1 MPSNNTTTIKK
12 NDPRDLRL
20 VTAGQGISMVG
31 TAISDLAIPIMAV
44 DLLGANSFDTGL
56 LGAATTVG
64 YLVFGLQ
71 AGVWIDRLP
80 RRQFLLAADVARAL
94 LILAIPILY
103 ALNLLT
109 LPLLIALQIG
119 IGSASIFFNLAW
131 PAYLPRLAT
140 GDILLK
146 LNARLALLGEI
157 SGFLGPGIAGLL
169 IGIFKAPF
177 ALVADAFTFVI
188 SYFSLAAI
196 KTPEPPRAARSGL
209 TVTQELR
216 DGIRAVWQR
225 PTLRLITLEAIN
237 GNIAF
242 SIMIG
247 QSVIYQRLDLG
258 FEPALIGA
266 IASIGFLG
274 GAIGSILA
282 PRAVKRIGFG
292 RLLFWDAVLFGVVEL
307 LLPLAGIA
315 PRAFAFPLVAINYFF
330 GGFLLLLYIVPA
342 TAFRQQVV
350 PDRLLGRVM
359 AVNRVA
365 TWGFGATLGF
375 VLGGIIAEA
384 TSRPVALLVSSALQI
399 TAPLIMFGF
408 GSFRSLRTIEE
419 AVALDNRKHVR

>member
-1 MPSNNTTTIKK
+1 MRATTITK
-12 NDPRDLRL
+12 NNPRDLRL
-20 VTAGQGISMVG
+20 VTVGQGVSMVG

-44 DLLGANSFDTGL
+44 DLLGANSFGTGI

-64 YLVFGLQ
+64 YLAIGLQ

-80 RRQFLLAADVARAL
+80 RRQFLLAADVVRAL
-94 LILAIPILY
+94 LLLAIPALF

-109 LPLLIALQIG
+109 LPLLIVIQLG
-119 IGSASIFFNLAW
+119 IGTASIFFNLAW

-157 SGFLGPGIAGLL
+157 SGFLGPGIAGAL
-169 IGIFKAPF
+169 IGIVKAPF

-196 KTPEPPRAARSGL
+196 KTPEPPRAAHSGL

-216 DGIRAVWQR
+216 DGVRAVWQR
-225 PTLRLITLEAIN
+225 PPLRLITLEAVN
-237 GNIAF
+237 GNVAF

-292 RLLFWDAVLFGVVEL
+292 RLLFWDAVLFGVIEL
-307 LLPLAGIA
+307 LLPLAGVA

-365 TWGFGATLGF
+365 TWGFGATIGF
-375 VLGGIIAEA
+375 VVGGIIAEA
-384 TSRPVALLVSSALQI
+384 TSRPIALLVSAILQ
-399 TAPLIMFGF
+399 TAVPLVMFGF
-408 GSFRSLRTIEE
+408 GSFRSIRTIEE
-419 AVALDNRKHVR
+419 AVALDNRKHAH

>member
-1 MPSNNTTTIKK
+1 
-12 NDPRDLRL
+12 
-20 VTAGQGISMVG
+20 
-31 TAISDLAIPIMAV
+31 
-44 DLLGANSFDTGL
+44 
-56 LGAATTVG
+56 
-64 YLVFGLQ
+64 
-71 AGVWIDRLP
+71 
-80 RRQFLLAADVARAL
+80 VARAL

-157 SGFLGPGIAGLL
+157 SGFLGPGIAGAL
-169 IGIFKAPF
+169 IGIVKAPF

-196 KTPEPPRAARSGL
+196 KTPEPPRAKHSGL

-216 DGIRAVWQR
+216 DGLRAVWQR

-237 GNIAF
+237 GNVAF

-292 RLLFWDAVLFGVVEL
+292 RLLFWDAVLFGVIEL

-330 GGFLLLLYIVPA
+330 GGFLILLYVVPA

-365 TWGFGATLGF
+365 TWGFGATIGF

-384 TSRPVALLVSSALQI
+384 TSRPIALLVSAVIQ
-399 TAPLIMFGF
+399 TAVPLVMFGF
-408 GSFRSLRTIEE
+408 GSFRSIKTIEE
-419 AVALDNRKHVR
+419 AVALDNRKHAH

>member
-1 MPSNNTTTIKK
+1 MRATTITK
-12 NDPRDLRL
+12 NNPRDLRL
-20 VTAGQGISMVG
+20 VTVGQGVSMVG

-44 DLLGANSFDTGL
+44 DLLGANSFGTGI

-64 YLVFGLQ
+64 YLAIGLQ

-80 RRQFLLAADVARAL
+80 RRQFLLAADVVRAL
-94 LILAIPILY
+94 LLLAIPALF

-109 LPLLIALQIG
+109 LPLLIVIQLG
-119 IGSASIFFNLAW
+119 IGTASIFFNLAW

-157 SGFLGPGIAGLL
+157 SGFLGPGIAGAL
-169 IGIFKAPF
+169 IGIVKAPF

-196 KTPEPPRAARSGL
+196 KTPEPPRAAHSGL

-216 DGIRAVWQR
+216 DGVRAVWQR
-225 PTLRLITLEAIN
+225 PTLRLITLEAVN
-237 GNIAF
+237 GNVAF

-292 RLLFWDAVLFGVVEL
+292 RLLFWDAVLFGVIEL
-307 LLPLAGIA
+307 LLPLAGVA

-365 TWGFGATLGF
+365 TWGFGATIGF
-375 VLGGIIAEA
+375 VVGGIIAEA
-384 TSRPVALLVSSALQI
+384 TSRPISLLVSAILQ
-399 TAPLIMFGF
+399 TAVPLVMFGF
-408 GSFRSLRTIEE
+408 GSFRSIRTIEE
-419 AVALDNRKHVR
+419 AVALDNRKHAH

>member
-1 MPSNNTTTIKK
+1 
-12 NDPRDLRL
+12 
-20 VTAGQGISMVG
+20 
-31 TAISDLAIPIMAV
+31 
-44 DLLGANSFDTGL
+44 
-56 LGAATTVG
+56 
-64 YLVFGLQ
+64 
-71 AGVWIDRLP
+71 
-80 RRQFLLAADVARAL
+80 
-94 LILAIPILY
+94 
-103 ALNLLT
+103 
-109 LPLLIALQIG
+109 
-119 IGSASIFFNLAW
+119 
-131 PAYLPRLAT
+131 
-140 GDILLK
+140 
-146 LNARLALLGEI
+146 
-157 SGFLGPGIAGLL
+157 
-169 IGIFKAPF
+169 
-177 ALVADAFTFVI
+177 
-188 SYFSLAAI
+188 
-196 KTPEPPRAARSGL
+196 
-209 TVTQELR
+209 
-216 DGIRAVWQR
+216 
-225 PTLRLITLEAIN
+225 
-237 GNIAF
+237 
-242 SIMIG
+242 MIG

-258 FEPALIGA
+258 FEPAVIGA

-408 GSFRSLRTIEE
+408 GSFRSLRTIKE
-419 AVALDNRKHVR
+419 AVALDNRKHAH

>member
-1 MPSNNTTTIKK
+1 MRATASAIKK

-20 VTAGQGISMVG
+20 VTVGQGVSMVG

-44 DLLGANSFDTGL
+44 DLLGANSFGTGI

-64 YLVFGLQ
+64 YLAIGLQ

-80 RRQFLLAADVARAL
+80 RRQFLLAADVVRAL
-94 LILAIPILY
+94 LILAIPLLY
-103 ALNLLT
+103 ALNVLT

-282 PRAVKRIGFG
+282 PRAIKRIGFG
-292 RLLFWDAVLFGVVEL
+292 RLLFWNAVLAGCVEF
-307 LLPLAGIA
+307 LLPLASIV
-315 PRAFAFPLVAINYFF
+315 PREFAFPIVA
-330 GGFLLLLYIVPA
+330 PK
-342 TAFRQQVV
+342 
-350 PDRLLGRVM
+350 PH
-359 AVNRVA
+359 VA
-365 TWGFGATLGF
+365 TRFTAIT
-375 VLGGIIAEA
+375 
-384 TSRPVALLVSSALQI
+384 RPRR
-399 TAPLIMFGF
+399 
-408 GSFRSLRTIEE
+408 RSGTTC
-419 AVALDNRKHVR
+419 

>member
-1 MPSNNTTTIKK
+1 MPSTVVAINKNN
-12 NDPRDLRL
+12 PRDLQL
-20 VTAGQGISMVG
+20 VTAGQGVSMVG

-44 DLLGANSFDTGL
+44 DLLGANSFGTGI

-64 YLVFGLQ
+64 YLAIGLQ

-80 RRQFLLAADVARAL
+80 RRQFLLAADVVRAL
-94 LILAIPILY
+94 LLLAIP
-103 ALNLLT
+103 ALFVANLLT
-109 LPLLIALQIG
+109 LPLLIAIQLG
-119 IGSASIFFNLAW
+119 IGTASIFFNLAW

-157 SGFLGPGIAGLL
+157 SGFLGPGIAGAL
-169 IGIFKAPF
+169 IGLVKAPF
-177 ALVADAFTFVI
+177 ALVADAFTFVV
-188 SYFSLAAI
+188 SYLSLAAI
-196 KTPEPPRAARSGL
+196 KTPEPPRATHSGL

-216 DGIRAVWQR
+216 DGLRAVWQR
-225 PTLRLITLEAIN
+225 PTLRLITLEAVN
-237 GNIAF
+237 GNVAF

-292 RLLFWDAVLFGVVEL
+292 RLLFWDAVLFGLIEL

-330 GGFLLLLYIVPA
+330 GGFLLLLYVVPA

-359 AVNRVA
+359 AVTRVA

-375 VLGGIIAEA
+375 VIGGIIAEA
-384 TSRPVALLVSSALQI
+384 TSRPTALFVSAILQTAVPLV
-399 TAPLIMFGF
+399 MFGF

-419 AVALDNRKHVR
+419 AVALDNRKHAR

>member
-1 MPSNNTTTIKK
+1 MPSSNTTIKK

-44 DLLGANSFDTGL
+44 DLLGANSFGTGI
-56 LGAATTVG
+56 LGAVTTVG
-64 YLVFGLQ
+64 YLAIGLQ

-80 RRQFLLAADVARAL
+80 RRQFLLAADVVRAL
-94 LILAIPILY
+94 LLLAIPALF

-109 LPLLIALQIG
+109 LPLLIVIQLG
-119 IGSASIFFNLAW
+119 IGTASIFFNLAW

-157 SGFLGPGIAGLL
+157 SGFLGPGIAGAL
-169 IGIFKAPF
+169 IGIVKAPF

-196 KTPEPPRAARSGL
+196 KTPEPPRAAHSGL

-216 DGIRAVWQR
+216 DGVRAVWQR
-225 PTLRLITLEAIN
+225 PTLRLITLEAVN
-237 GNIAF
+237 GNVAF

-258 FEPALIGA
+258 FEPALIGV

-292 RLLFWDAVLFGVVEL
+292 QLLFWDAVLFGVIEL
-307 LLPLAGIA
+307 LLPLAGVA

-365 TWGFGATLGF
+365 TWGFGATIGF
-375 VLGGIIAEA
+375 VVGGIIAEA
-384 TSRPVALLVSSALQI
+384 TSRPIVLLVSAILQ
-399 TAPLIMFGF
+399 TAVPLVMFGF
-408 GSFRSLRTIEE
+408 GSFRSIRTIEE
-419 AVALDNRKHVR
+419 AVALDNRKHAH

>member
-1 MPSNNTTTIKK
+1 MPSSNTVTIKK
-12 NDPRDLRL
+12 NNPRDLRL
-20 VTAGQGISMVG
+20 VTVGQGVSMVG

-44 DLLGANSFDTGL
+44 DLLGANSFDTGI

-64 YLVFGLQ
+64 YVVFGLQ

-80 RRQFLLAADVARAL
+80 RRQFLLAADVVRAL
-94 LILAIPILY
+94 LILAIPLLY
-103 ALNLLT
+103 ALNVLT

-169 IGIFKAPF
+169 IGLFKAPF

-408 GSFRSLRTIEE
+408 GTFRSLRTIKE
-419 AVALDNRKHVR
+419 AVALDNRKHAH

>member
-1 MPSNNTTTIKK
+1 MARATTITK
-12 NDPRDLRL
+12 NNPRDLRL
-20 VTAGQGISMVG
+20 VTVGQGVSMVG

-44 DLLGANSFDTGL
+44 DLLGANSFGTGI

-64 YLVFGLQ
+64 YLAIGLQ

-80 RRQFLLAADVARAL
+80 RRQFLLAADVVRAL
-94 LILAIPILY
+94 LLLAIPALF

-109 LPLLIALQIG
+109 LPLLIVIQLG
-119 IGSASIFFNLAW
+119 IGTASIFFNLAW

-157 SGFLGPGIAGLL
+157 SGFLGPGIAGAL
-169 IGIFKAPF
+169 IGIVKAPF

-196 KTPEPPRAARSGL
+196 KTPEPPRAAHSGL

-216 DGIRAVWQR
+216 DGVRAVWQR
-225 PTLRLITLEAIN
+225 PTLRLITLEAVN
-237 GNIAF
+237 GNVAF

-292 RLLFWDAVLFGVVEL
+292 QLLFWDAVLFGVIEL
-307 LLPLAGIA
+307 LLPLAGVA
-315 PRAFAFPLVAINYFF
+315 PRALAFPLVAINYFF

-365 TWGFGATLGF
+365 TWGFGATIGF
-375 VLGGIIAEA
+375 VVGGIIAEA
-384 TSRPVALLVSSALQI
+384 TSRPIALLVSAILQ
-399 TAPLIMFGF
+399 TAVPLVMFGF
-408 GSFRSLRTIEE
+408 GSFRSIRTIEE
-419 AVALDNRKHVR
+419 AVALDNRKHAH

>member
-1 MPSNNTTTIKK
+1 MRATTSAIKK
-12 NDPRDLRL
+12 NNPRDLRL
-20 VTAGQGISMVG
+20 VTVGQGVSMVG

-44 DLLGANSFDTGL
+44 DLLGANSFDTGI

-64 YLVFGLQ
+64 YVVFGLQ

-80 RRQFLLAADVARAL
+80 RRQFLLAADAVRAL
-94 LILAIPILY
+94 LILAIPLLY
-103 ALNLLT
+103 ALNVLT

-169 IGIFKAPF
+169 IGLFKAPF

-196 KTPEPPRAARSGL
+196 KTPEPPRAAHSGL

-216 DGIRAVWQR
+216 DGVRAVWQR

-408 GSFRSLRTIEE
+408 GTFRSLRTIKE
-419 AVALDNRKHVR
+419 AVALDNRKHAH

>member
-1 MPSNNTTTIKK
+1 
-12 NDPRDLRL
+12 
-20 VTAGQGISMVG
+20 MVG

-44 DLLGANSFDTGL
+44 DLLGANSFDTGI

-64 YLVFGLQ
+64 YVVFGLQ

-80 RRQFLLAADVARAL
+80 RRQFLLAADAVRAL
-94 LILAIPILY
+94 LILAIPLLY
-103 ALNLLT
+103 ALNVLT

-169 IGIFKAPF
+169 IGLFKAPF

-196 KTPEPPRAARSGL
+196 KTPEPPRAAHSGL

-216 DGIRAVWQR
+216 DGVRAVWQR

-384 TSRPVALLVSSALQI
+384 TSRPVALLVSAALQI

-408 GSFRSLRTIEE
+408 GSFRSLRTIKE
-419 AVALDNRKHVR
+419 AVALDNRKHAH

>member
-1 MPSNNTTTIKK
+1 MPSSNTTIKK

-44 DLLGANSFDTGL
+44 DLLGANSFGTGI

-64 YLVFGLQ
+64 YLAIGLQ

-80 RRQFLLAADVARAL
+80 RRQFLLAADVVRAL
-94 LILAIPILY
+94 LLLAIPALF

-109 LPLLIALQIG
+109 LPLLIVIQLG
-119 IGSASIFFNLAW
+119 IGTASIFFNLAW

-157 SGFLGPGIAGLL
+157 SGFLGPGIAGAL
-169 IGIFKAPF
+169 IGIVKAPF

-196 KTPEPPRAARSGL
+196 KTPEPPRAAHSGL

-216 DGIRAVWQR
+216 DGVRAVWQR
-225 PTLRLITLEAIN
+225 PTLRLITLEAVN
-237 GNIAF
+237 GNVAF

-292 RLLFWDAVLFGVVEL
+292 QLLFWDAVLFGVIEL
-307 LLPLAGIA
+307 LLPLAGVA

-365 TWGFGATLGF
+365 TWGFGATIGF
-375 VLGGIIAEA
+375 VVGGIIAEA
-384 TSRPVALLVSSALQI
+384 TSRPIALLVSAILQ
-399 TAPLIMFGF
+399 TAVPLVMFGF
-408 GSFRSLRTIEE
+408 GSFRSIRTIEE
-419 AVALDNRKHVR
+419 AVALDNRKHAH

>member
-1 MPSNNTTTIKK
+1 VRATTITK
-12 NDPRDLRL
+12 NNPRDLRL
-20 VTAGQGISMVG
+20 VTVGQGVSMVG

-44 DLLGANSFDTGL
+44 DLLGANSFGTGI

-64 YLVFGLQ
+64 YLAIGLQ

-80 RRQFLLAADVARAL
+80 RRQFLLAADVVRAL
-94 LILAIPILY
+94 LLLAIPALF

-109 LPLLIALQIG
+109 LPLLIVIQLG
-119 IGSASIFFNLAW
+119 IGTASIFFNLAW

-157 SGFLGPGIAGLL
+157 SGFLGPGIAGAL
-169 IGIFKAPF
+169 IGIVKAPF

-196 KTPEPPRAARSGL
+196 KTPEPPRAAHSGL

-216 DGIRAVWQR
+216 DGVRAVWQR
-225 PTLRLITLEAIN
+225 PTLRLITLEAVN
-237 GNIAF
+237 GNVAF

-258 FEPALIGA
+258 FEPALIGV

-292 RLLFWDAVLFGVVEL
+292 RLLFWDAVLFGVIEL
-307 LLPLAGIA
+307 LLPLAGVA

-365 TWGFGATLGF
+365 TWGFGATIGF
-375 VLGGIIAEA
+375 VVGGIIAEA
-384 TSRPVALLVSSALQI
+384 TSRPIALLVSAILQ
-399 TAPLIMFGF
+399 TAVPLVMFGF
-408 GSFRSLRTIEE
+408 GSFRSIRTIEE
-419 AVALDNRKHVR
+419 AVALDNRKHAH

>member
-1 MPSNNTTTIKK
+1 MPSTVVAIKK
-12 NDPRDLRL
+12 NNPRDLQL
-20 VTAGQGISMVG
+20 VTAGQGVSMVG

-44 DLLGANSFDTGL
+44 DLLGANSFGTGI

-64 YLVFGLQ
+64 YLAIGLQ

-80 RRQFLLAADVARAL
+80 RRQFLLAADVVRAL
-94 LILAIPILY
+94 LLLAIPALF

-109 LPLLIALQIG
+109 LPLLIAIQLG
-119 IGSASIFFNLAW
+119 IGTASIFFNLAW

-157 SGFLGPGIAGLL
+157 SGFLGPGIAGAL
-169 IGIFKAPF
+169 IGLVKAPF
-177 ALVADAFTFVI
+177 ALVADAFTFVV
-188 SYFSLAAI
+188 SYLSLAAI
-196 KTPEPPRAARSGL
+196 KTPEPPRATHSGL

-216 DGIRAVWQR
+216 DGLRAVWQR
-225 PTLRLITLEAIN
+225 PTLRLITLEAVN
-237 GNIAF
+237 GNVAF

-292 RLLFWDAVLFGVVEL
+292 RLLFWDAVLFGLIEL

-330 GGFLLLLYIVPA
+330 GGFLLLLYVVPA

-375 VLGGIIAEA
+375 VIGGIIAEA
-384 TSRPVALLVSSALQI
+384 TSRPTALFVSAILQTAVPLV
-399 TAPLIMFGF
+399 MFGF

-419 AVALDNRKHVR
+419 AVALDNRKHAR

>member
-1 MPSNNTTTIKK
+1 MPSTVVAINKNN
-12 NDPRDLRL
+12 PRDLQL
-20 VTAGQGISMVG
+20 VTAGQGVSMVG

-44 DLLGANSFDTGL
+44 DLLGANSFGTGI

-64 YLVFGLQ
+64 YLAIGLQ

-80 RRQFLLAADVARAL
+80 RRQFLLAADVVRAL
-94 LILAIPILY
+94 LLLAIP
-103 ALNLLT
+103 ALFVANLLT
-109 LPLLIALQIG
+109 LPLLIAIQLG
-119 IGSASIFFNLAW
+119 IGTASIFFNLAW

-157 SGFLGPGIAGLL
+157 SGFLGPGIAGAL
-169 IGIFKAPF
+169 IGLVKAPF
-177 ALVADAFTFVI
+177 ALVADAFTFVV
-188 SYFSLAAI
+188 SYLSLAAI
-196 KTPEPPRAARSGL
+196 KTPEPPRATHSGL

-216 DGIRAVWQR
+216 DGLRAVWQR
-225 PTLRLITLEAIN
+225 PTLRLITLEAVN
-237 GNIAF
+237 GNVAF

-292 RLLFWDAVLFGVVEL
+292 RLLFWDAVLFGLIEL

-330 GGFLLLLYIVPA
+330 GGFLLLLYVVPA

-375 VLGGIIAEA
+375 VIGGIIAEA
-384 TSRPVALLVSSALQI
+384 TSRPTALFVSAILQTAVPLV
-399 TAPLIMFGF
+399 MFGF

-419 AVALDNRKHVR
+419 AVALDNRKHAR

>member
-1 MPSNNTTTIKK
+1 MRATTITK
-12 NDPRDLRL
+12 NNPRDLRL
-20 VTAGQGISMVG
+20 VTVGQGVSMVG

-44 DLLGANSFDTGL
+44 DLLGANSFGTGI

-64 YLVFGLQ
+64 YLAIGLQ

-80 RRQFLLAADVARAL
+80 RRQFLLAADVVRAL
-94 LILAIPILY
+94 LLLAIPALF

-109 LPLLIALQIG
+109 LPLLIVIQLG
-119 IGSASIFFNLAW
+119 IGTASIFFNLAW

-157 SGFLGPGIAGLL
+157 SGFLGPGIAGAL
-169 IGIFKAPF
+169 IGIVKAPF

-196 KTPEPPRAARSGL
+196 KTPEPPRAAHSGL

-216 DGIRAVWQR
+216 DGVRAVWQR
-225 PTLRLITLEAIN
+225 PTLRLITLEAVN
-237 GNIAF
+237 GNVAF

-258 FEPALIGA
+258 FEPALIGV

-292 RLLFWDAVLFGVVEL
+292 RLLFWDAVLFGVIEL
-307 LLPLAGIA
+307 LLPLAGVA

-365 TWGFGATLGF
+365 TWGFGATIGF
-375 VLGGIIAEA
+375 VVGGIIAEA
-384 TSRPVALLVSSALQI
+384 TSRPIALLVSAILQ
-399 TAPLIMFGF
+399 TAVPLVMFGF
-408 GSFRSLRTIEE
+408 GSFRSIRTIEE
-419 AVALDNRKHVR
+419 AVALDNRKHAH

>member
-1 MPSNNTTTIKK
+1 MPSTVVAINKNN
-12 NDPRDLRL
+12 PRDLQL
-20 VTAGQGISMVG
+20 VTAGQGVSMVG

-44 DLLGANSFDTGL
+44 DLLGANSFGTGI

-64 YLVFGLQ
+64 YLAIGLQ

-80 RRQFLLAADVARAL
+80 RRQFLLAADVVRAL
-94 LILAIPILY
+94 LLLAIP
-103 ALNLLT
+103 ALFVANLLT
-109 LPLLIALQIG
+109 LPLLIAIQLG
-119 IGSASIFFNLAW
+119 IGTASIFFNLAW

-157 SGFLGPGIAGLL
+157 SGFLGPGIAGAL
-169 IGIFKAPF
+169 IGLVKAPF
-177 ALVADAFTFVI
+177 ALVADAFTFVV
-188 SYFSLAAI
+188 SYLSLAAI
-196 KTPEPPRAARSGL
+196 KTPEPPRAKHSGL

-216 DGIRAVWQR
+216 DGLRAVWQR
-225 PTLRLITLEAIN
+225 PTLRLITLEAVN
-237 GNIAF
+237 GNVAF

-292 RLLFWDAVLFGVVEL
+292 RLLFWDAVLFGLIEL

-330 GGFLLLLYIVPA
+330 GGFLLLLYVVPA

-375 VLGGIIAEA
+375 VIGGIIAEA
-384 TSRPVALLVSSALQI
+384 TSRPTALFVSAILQTAVPLV
-399 TAPLIMFGF
+399 MFGF

-419 AVALDNRKHVR
+419 AVALDNRKHAR

>member
-1 MPSNNTTTIKK
+1 
-12 NDPRDLRL
+12 
-20 VTAGQGISMVG
+20 
-31 TAISDLAIPIMAV
+31 MAV
-44 DLLGANSFDTGL
+44 DLLGANSFDTGI

-64 YLVFGLQ
+64 YVVFGLQ

-80 RRQFLLAADVARAL
+80 RRQFLLAADAVRAL
-94 LILAIPILY
+94 LILAIPLLY
-103 ALNLLT
+103 ALNVLT

-169 IGIFKAPF
+169 IGLFKAPF

-196 KTPEPPRAARSGL
+196 KTPEPPRAAHSGL

-216 DGIRAVWQR
+216 DGVRAVWQR

-384 TSRPVALLVSSALQI
+384 TSRPVALLVSAALQI

-408 GSFRSLRTIEE
+408 GSFRSLRTIKE
-419 AVALDNRKHVR
+419 AVALDNRKHAH

>member
-1 MPSNNTTTIKK
+1 MARATTITK
-12 NDPRDLRL
+12 NNPRDLRL
-20 VTAGQGISMVG
+20 VTVGQGVSMVG

-44 DLLGANSFDTGL
+44 DLLGANSFGTGI

-64 YLVFGLQ
+64 YLAIGLQ

-80 RRQFLLAADVARAL
+80 RRQFLLAADVVRAL
-94 LILAIPILY
+94 LLLAIPALF

-109 LPLLIALQIG
+109 LPLLIVIQLG
-119 IGSASIFFNLAW
+119 IGTASIFFNLAW

-157 SGFLGPGIAGLL
+157 SGFLGPGIAGAL
-169 IGIFKAPF
+169 IGIVKAPF

-196 KTPEPPRAARSGL
+196 KTPEPPRAAHLGL

-216 DGIRAVWQR
+216 DGVRAVWQR
-225 PTLRLITLEAIN
+225 PTLRLITLEAVN
-237 GNIAF
+237 GNVAF

-292 RLLFWDAVLFGVVEL
+292 QLLFWDAVLFGVIEL
-307 LLPLAGIA
+307 LLPLAGVA

-365 TWGFGATLGF
+365 TWGFGATIGF
-375 VLGGIIAEA
+375 VVGGIIAEA
-384 TSRPVALLVSSALQI
+384 TSRPIALLVSAILQ
-399 TAPLIMFGF
+399 TAVPLVMFGF
-408 GSFRSLRTIEE
+408 GSFRSIRTIEE
-419 AVALDNRKHVR
+419 AVALDNRKHAH

>member
-1 MPSNNTTTIKK
+1 MPSSNTTIKK

-44 DLLGANSFDTGL
+44 DLLGANSFGTGI

-64 YLVFGLQ
+64 YLAIGLQ

-80 RRQFLLAADVARAL
+80 RRQFLLAADVVRAL
-94 LILAIPILY
+94 LLLAIPALF

-109 LPLLIALQIG
+109 LPLLIVIQLG
-119 IGSASIFFNLAW
+119 IGTASIFFNLAW

-157 SGFLGPGIAGLL
+157 SGFLGPGIAGAL
-169 IGIFKAPF
+169 IGIVKAPF

-196 KTPEPPRAARSGL
+196 KTPEPPRAAHLGL

-216 DGIRAVWQR
+216 DGVRAVWQR
-225 PTLRLITLEAIN
+225 PTLRLITLEAVN
-237 GNIAF
+237 GNVAF

-292 RLLFWDAVLFGVVEL
+292 RLLFWDAVLFGVIEL
-307 LLPLAGIA
+307 LLPLAGVA

-365 TWGFGATLGF
+365 TWGFGATIGF
-375 VLGGIIAEA
+375 VVGGIIAEA
-384 TSRPVALLVSSALQI
+384 TSRPIVLLVSAILQ
-399 TAPLIMFGF
+399 TAVPLVMFGF
-408 GSFRSLRTIEE
+408 GSFRSIRTIEE
-419 AVALDNRKHVR
+419 AVALDNRKHAH

>member
-1 MPSNNTTTIKK
+1 MPSNNTATIKK
-12 NDPRDLRL
+12 NNPRDLRL
-20 VTAGQGISMVG
+20 VTVGQGVSMVG

-44 DLLGANSFDTGL
+44 DLLGANSFDTGI

-64 YLVFGLQ
+64 YVVFGLQ

-80 RRQFLLAADVARAL
+80 RRQFLLAADAVRAL
-94 LILAIPILY
+94 LILAIPLLY
-103 ALNLLT
+103 ALNVLT

-169 IGIFKAPF
+169 IGLFKAPF

-196 KTPEPPRAARSGL
+196 KTPEPPRAAHSGL

-216 DGIRAVWQR
+216 DGVRAVWQR

-384 TSRPVALLVSSALQI
+384 TSRPVALLVSAALQI

-408 GSFRSLRTIEE
+408 GSFRSLRTIKE
-419 AVALDNRKHVR
+419 AVALDNRKHAH

>member
-1 MPSNNTTTIKK
+1 MPSSNTTIKK

-44 DLLGANSFDTGL
+44 DLLGANSFGTGI

-64 YLVFGLQ
+64 YLAIGLQ

-80 RRQFLLAADVARAL
+80 RRQFLLAADVVRAL
-94 LILAIPILY
+94 LLLAIPALF

-109 LPLLIALQIG
+109 LPLLIVIQLG
-119 IGSASIFFNLAW
+119 IGTASIFFNLAW

-157 SGFLGPGIAGLL
+157 SGFLGPGIAGAL
-169 IGIFKAPF
+169 IGIVKAPF

-196 KTPEPPRAARSGL
+196 KTPEPPRAAHLGL

-216 DGIRAVWQR
+216 DGVRAVWQR
-225 PTLRLITLEAIN
+225 PTLRLITLEAVN
-237 GNIAF
+237 GNVAF

-292 RLLFWDAVLFGVVEL
+292 RLLFWDAVLFGVIEL
-307 LLPLAGIA
+307 LLPLAGVA

-365 TWGFGATLGF
+365 TWGFGATIGF
-375 VLGGIIAEA
+375 VVGGIIAEA
-384 TSRPVALLVSSALQI
+384 TSRPIALLVSAILQ
-399 TAPLIMFGF
+399 TAVPLVMFGF
-408 GSFRSLRTIEE
+408 GSFRSIRTIEE
-419 AVALDNRKHVR
+419 AVALDNRKHAH

>member
-1 MPSNNTTTIKK
+1 MARATTITK
-12 NDPRDLRL
+12 NNPRDLRL
-20 VTAGQGISMVG
+20 VTVGQGVSMVG

-44 DLLGANSFDTGL
+44 DLLGANSFGTGI

-64 YLVFGLQ
+64 YLAIGLQ

-80 RRQFLLAADVARAL
+80 RRQFLLAADVVRAL
-94 LILAIPILY
+94 LLLAIPALF

-109 LPLLIALQIG
+109 LPLLIVIQLG
-119 IGSASIFFNLAW
+119 IGTASIFFNLAW

-157 SGFLGPGIAGLL
+157 SGFLGPGIAGAL
-169 IGIFKAPF
+169 IGIVKAPF

-196 KTPEPPRAARSGL
+196 KTPEPPRAAHSGL

-216 DGIRAVWQR
+216 DGVRAVWQR
-225 PTLRLITLEAIN
+225 PTLRLITLEAVN
-237 GNIAF
+237 GNVAF

-292 RLLFWDAVLFGVVEL
+292 RLLFWDAVLFGVIEL
-307 LLPLAGIA
+307 LLPLAGVA

-365 TWGFGATLGF
+365 TWGFGATIGF
-375 VLGGIIAEA
+375 VVGGIIAEA
-384 TSRPVALLVSSALQI
+384 TSRPIALLVSAILQ
-399 TAPLIMFGF
+399 TAVPLVMFGF
-408 GSFRSLRTIEE
+408 GSFRSIRTIEE
-419 AVALDNRKHVR
+419 AVALDNRKHAH

>member
-1 MPSNNTTTIKK
+1 MRATTITK
-12 NDPRDLRL
+12 NNPRDLRL
-20 VTAGQGISMVG
+20 VTVGQGVSMVG

-44 DLLGANSFDTGL
+44 DLLGANSFGTGI

-64 YLVFGLQ
+64 YLAIGLQ

-80 RRQFLLAADVARAL
+80 RRQFLLAADVVRAL
-94 LILAIPILY
+94 LLLAIPALF

-109 LPLLIALQIG
+109 LPLLIVIQLG
-119 IGSASIFFNLAW
+119 IGTASIFFNLAW

-157 SGFLGPGIAGLL
+157 SGFLGPGIAGAL
-169 IGIFKAPF
+169 IGIVKAPF

-196 KTPEPPRAARSGL
+196 KTPEPPRAAHSGL

-216 DGIRAVWQR
+216 DGVRAVWQR
-225 PTLRLITLEAIN
+225 PTLRLITLEAVN
-237 GNIAF
+237 GNVAF

-292 RLLFWDAVLFGVVEL
+292 RLLFWDAVLFGVIEL
-307 LLPLAGIA
+307 LLPLAGVA

-365 TWGFGATLGF
+365 TWGFGATIGF
-375 VLGGIIAEA
+375 VVGGIIAEA
-384 TSRPVALLVSSALQI
+384 TSRPIALLVSAILQ
-399 TAPLIMFGF
+399 TAVPLVMFGF
-408 GSFRSLRTIEE
+408 GSFRSIRTIEE
-419 AVALDNRKHVR
+419 AVALDNRKHAH

>member
-1 MPSNNTTTIKK
+1 MPSSNTTIKK

-20 VTAGQGISMVG
+20 VTVGQGVSMVG

-44 DLLGANSFDTGL
+44 DLLGANSFGTGI

-64 YLVFGLQ
+64 YLAIGLQ

-80 RRQFLLAADVARAL
+80 RRQFLLAADVVRAL
-94 LILAIPILY
+94 LLLAIPALF

-109 LPLLIALQIG
+109 LPLLIVIQLG
-119 IGSASIFFNLAW
+119 IGTASIFFNLAW

-157 SGFLGPGIAGLL
+157 SGFLGPGIAGAL
-169 IGIFKAPF
+169 IGIVKAPF

-196 KTPEPPRAARSGL
+196 KTPEPPRAAHSGL

-216 DGIRAVWQR
+216 DGVRAVWQR
-225 PTLRLITLEAIN
+225 PTLRLITLEAVN
-237 GNIAF
+237 GNVAF

-292 RLLFWDAVLFGVVEL
+292 RLLFWDAVLFGVIEL
-307 LLPLAGIA
+307 LLPLAGVA

-365 TWGFGATLGF
+365 TWGFGATIGF
-375 VLGGIIAEA
+375 VVGGIIAEA
-384 TSRPVALLVSSALQI
+384 TSRPIALLVSAILQ
-399 TAPLIMFGF
+399 TAVPLVMFGF
-408 GSFRSLRTIEE
+408 GSFRSIRTIEE
-419 AVALDNRKHVR
+419 AVALDNRKHAH

>member
-1 MPSNNTTTIKK
+1 
-12 NDPRDLRL
+12 
-20 VTAGQGISMVG
+20 
-31 TAISDLAIPIMAV
+31 
-44 DLLGANSFDTGL
+44 
-56 LGAATTVG
+56 
-64 YLVFGLQ
+64 
-71 AGVWIDRLP
+71 
-80 RRQFLLAADVARAL
+80 
-94 LILAIPILY
+94 
-103 ALNLLT
+103 
-109 LPLLIALQIG
+109 
-119 IGSASIFFNLAW
+119 
-131 PAYLPRLAT
+131 
-140 GDILLK
+140 LLK

-169 IGIFKAPF
+169 IGLFKAPF
-177 ALVADAFTFVI
+177 ALVADAFTFVV

-216 DGIRAVWQR
+216 DGLRAVWQR

-237 GNIAF
+237 GNVAF

-258 FEPALIGA
+258 FEPALIGV

-292 RLLFWDAVLFGVVEL
+292 RLLFWDAVLFGLIEL

-365 TWGFGATLGF
+365 TWGFGATIGF

-384 TSRPVALLVSSALQI
+384 TSRPVALLVSAVIQ
-399 TAPLIMFGF
+399 TAVPLVMFGF
-408 GSFRSLRTIEE
+408 GSFRSIRTIEE
-419 AVALDNRKHVR
+419 AVALDNRKHAH